1 MSGTIIDTTSLIAL
15 AACDNSK
22 NNWFSPR
29 HMGKDSTALSG
40 IEALIISDNIII
52 DYPSYDRNI
61 KKYPQLSQLSAIAN
75 FINTNAK
82 DEDECYERCADV
94 IVPMM
99 NRPGDF
105 LVDMH
110 RRHIS
115 EIDYCELS
123 VNGRHFAPSTY
134 WRDLS
139 GRLSQG
145 ENSIVKSLE
154 SKLGEHTPFSG
165 AALTNL
171 IRFLYYTI
179 CQDIHESNLSLHFMK
194 SSWLTGIGRLKLEGE
209 ERTAKSI
216 IDVFDE
222 DVSSTFKDNLNKWI
236 GKDNLEMDIP
246 ILANFVQK
254 NRSKDCT
261 FIEDLIRIR
270 NFKACKNFRSG
281 IKSLQDSLEKKDSA
295 AVKETIGGIEK
306 YVNDVK
312 SGLNVNPGQ
321 NSHKIAFSIPFVGG
335 LGTEINIRIPKYR
348 KSPKDKILTFLHQAA
363 F

>member
-15 AACDNSK
+15 AAYDNSK
-22 NNWFSPR
+22 NIYFLQKG
-29 HMGKDSTALSG
+29 MDKYTTALSG
-40 IEALIISDNIII
+40 IEALIISDNIVI
-52 DYPSYDRNI
+52 DFPSFDRNL
-61 KKYPQLSQLSAIAN
+61 KKYPQLNQLSTIAH
-75 FINTNAK
+75 FINTNER
-82 DEDECYERCADV
+82 DEDECYERCTDV

-123 VNGRHFAPSTY
+123 VNKNDFAPSTY
-134 WRDLS
+134 WSDLS
-139 GRLSQG
+139 GRLSKG
-145 ENSIVKSLE
+145 ENNIVKALE
-154 SKLGEHTPFSG
+154 SKLGKHTPFSG
-165 AALTNL
+165 AALTTL

-179 CQDIHESNLSLHFMK
+179 CQDIHQNNLSLHFIK
-194 SSWLTGIGRLKLEGE
+194 SSWLTGIGRMRFEGE

-222 DVSSTFKDNLNKWI
+222 DVSSTFKNNLNKWI

-246 ILANFVQK
+246 VLSKFVQK
-254 NRSKDCT
+254 NRSKDSN
-261 FIEDLIRIR
+261 FIEDIVRIR
-270 NFKACKNFRSG
+270 NLKVCKDFRSG
-281 IKSLQDSLEKKDSA
+281 IKSLQDSIEKKDSV
-295 AVKETIGGIEK
+295 AVKKTIGGIER

-312 SGLNVNPGQ
+312 AGFDVNPGRS
-321 NSHKIAFSIPFVGG
+321 SHKIAFSIPFIGG
-335 LGTEINIRIPKYR
+335 LGTEISIGIPKYR